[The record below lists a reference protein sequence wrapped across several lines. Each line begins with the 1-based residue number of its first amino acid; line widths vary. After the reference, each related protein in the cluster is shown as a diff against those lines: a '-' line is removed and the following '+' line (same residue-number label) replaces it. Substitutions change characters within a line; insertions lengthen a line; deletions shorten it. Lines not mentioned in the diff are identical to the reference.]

1 MQSTDRTTLYDI
13 NRMCR
18 ACDLRDGC
26 KGAVPAVGHGKVMLV
41 GEAPGRN
48 EDTYG
53 KPFTGDAGKY
63 LNSLLD
69 TIGLKRE
76 EVIITNTVKCRPL
89 RNRTPG
95 RDEAEFCKTRWLDL
109 EITMVQPEIIVAMG
123 KVAIE
128 TFLGEASVEHVH
140 GIPQYITYQGRAI
153 TLLPV
158 YHPAAGFYDSSLMR
172 AIAADFAVLGELVH
186 GNTVDHI
193 TDDLEVVYTEWDGPN
208 LEEFDRK
215 AAIDTEI
222 VDDKLWSYQVSFEPG
237 SAQFIDASIARYI
250 PGKQAIV
257 HNYLFDAQWLNLP
270 EYCDDTMLMAYLLGL
285 PQGLKELSWRLC
297 GMEMASYTETISG
310 HRKTK
315 AMNWLNQAALLD
327 WPDPPELEVVTWDRK
342 ENKLKTQLKKPQ
354 HINRKLKRIIADVV
368 SGKELKNGPVDPW
381 ARWHQIDARERAEV
395 ESIMGPMPDAS
406 LADIPREQAI
416 YYSAR
421 DADATMRVYRV
432 LQELLK
438 ERDLL
443 YVYCMDQQTLPI
455 ALEMQNNGMAVDKN
469 YLINLGRHYL
479 EQMEAKA
486 EEIFEALHGRRFNP
500 NSDHDLR
507 KVFYEE
513 LKNKPTKFTPTGL
526 PSVRGEELS
535 KIKHPAAKM
544 VEEYRHLAHLK
555 DSFCDAL
562 PSKVDTDGRI
572 HTTINTTRTETGRWS
587 MKNPNLQQIPSRSEQ
602 GRAIR
607 KAFIASD
614 TTSLIAIDYSQIEM
628 RVAAHLAQCQ
638 SMIGMFQEGRDI
650 HTETASQ
657 IFGIPI
663 EEVTSQQRYPTKT
676 MGFGVIYGLTPHGLQ
691 NQMQLEGLTDWT
703 ETRCEEFI
711 TWYYELRPEL
721 RAWQEHTKAQAMR
734 DGYVRDMFGRLR
746 YIPELLCPI
755 ERYRSAGER
764 QAVNMPVQSSAQ
776 GILKLAMG
784 LLHRS
789 PEVPFMWL
797 LQVHDE
803 LMFET
808 LDRDTARFV
817 KWAKGVMESAV
828 KISVPVLAEAK
839 VGKNWGEMKELPVEV
854 KEEI

>member
-109 EITMVQPEIIVAMG
+109 EITMFQPEIIVAMG

-172 AIAADFAVLGELVH
+172 AIAADFAVLGELVQ

-193 TDDLEVVYTEWDGPN
+193 PDDLEVVYTGWDGPT

>member
-1 MQSTDRTTLYDI
+1 MQ
-13 NRMCR
+13 
-18 ACDLRDGC
+18 
-26 KGAVPAVGHGKVMLV
+26 
-41 GEAPGRN
+41 
-48 EDTYG
+48 
-53 KPFTGDAGKY
+53 
-63 LNSLLD
+63 
-69 TIGLKRE
+69 
-76 EVIITNTVKCRPL
+76 
-89 RNRTPG
+89 
-95 RDEAEFCKTRWLDL
+95 
-109 EITMVQPEIIVAMG
+109 
-123 KVAIE
+123 
-128 TFLGEASVEHVH
+128 
-140 GIPQYITYQGRAI
+140 
-153 TLLPV
+153 
-158 YHPAAGFYDSSLMR
+158 
-172 AIAADFAVLGELVH
+172 

-562 PSKVDTDGRI
+562 PSKIDTDGRI

>member
-1 MQSTDRTTLYDI
+1 M
-13 NRMCR
+13 
-18 ACDLRDGC
+18 
-26 KGAVPAVGHGKVMLV
+26 
-41 GEAPGRN
+41 
-48 EDTYG
+48 
-53 KPFTGDAGKY
+53 
-63 LNSLLD
+63 
-69 TIGLKRE
+69 
-76 EVIITNTVKCRPL
+76 
-89 RNRTPG
+89 
-95 RDEAEFCKTRWLDL
+95 
-109 EITMVQPEIIVAMG
+109 
-123 KVAIE
+123 
-128 TFLGEASVEHVH
+128 
-140 GIPQYITYQGRAI
+140 
-153 TLLPV
+153 
-158 YHPAAGFYDSSLMR
+158 
-172 AIAADFAVLGELVH
+172 H

-395 ESIMGPMPDAS
+395 ESVMGPMPDAS

>member
-1 MQSTDRTTLYDI
+1 MQ
-13 NRMCR
+13 
-18 ACDLRDGC
+18 
-26 KGAVPAVGHGKVMLV
+26 
-41 GEAPGRN
+41 
-48 EDTYG
+48 
-53 KPFTGDAGKY
+53 
-63 LNSLLD
+63 
-69 TIGLKRE
+69 
-76 EVIITNTVKCRPL
+76 
-89 RNRTPG
+89 
-95 RDEAEFCKTRWLDL
+95 
-109 EITMVQPEIIVAMG
+109 
-123 KVAIE
+123 
-128 TFLGEASVEHVH
+128 
-140 GIPQYITYQGRAI
+140 
-153 TLLPV
+153 
-158 YHPAAGFYDSSLMR
+158 
-172 AIAADFAVLGELVH
+172 

-562 PSKVDTDGRI
+562 PSKIDTDGRI

-808 LDRDTARFV
+808 LDRDTTRFV